1 MYIRCKPYKAEEIIL
16 QIRKLAIGGNLKA
29 EKVLM
34 SEESWMEM
42 FGDGRLKD
50 QDNLSWVPV
59 VFSDLTGKDAFV
71 MLGPADVESTSA
83 VATKTKAKTKKSKA
97 KK

>member
-42 FGDGRLKD
+42 FGDERQK
-50 QDNLSWVPV
+50 DNLSGVPV
-59 VFSDLTGKDAFV
+59 VFSDITGKDTFV
-71 MLGPADVESTSA
+71 MLGPAVESTSA
-83 VATKTKAKTKKSKA
+83 AATKTKAKTKKSKA